1 MNPFDGG
8 WFIVVSFIVAFVLTV
23 FQLPAAA
30 PEFLAW
36 LRPSWVAIVLFFWV
50 LAVPHRVGLIVAWLI
65 GFGLDVLLDNPLGLN
80 GFILAL
86 LTYVTWRFH
95 ERLRMWT
102 ILQQGSVLFVLL
114 LVGEVLRGTMLV
126 IVDGRDFPVA
136 ALLVALSSALIWPAI
151 SMLLDRLQRQVG
163 VR

>member
-23 FQLPAAA
+23 FQLPPAA

-36 LRPSWVAIVLFFWV
+36 LRPSWVALVLFFWV
-50 LAVPHRVGLIVAWLI
+50 LAVPHRLGLIVAWVL
-65 GFGLDVLLDNPLGLN
+65 GFGLDVLLENPLGLN

-95 ERLRMWT
+95 ERLRMWS
-102 ILQQGSVLFVLL
+102 ILQQGGVLFGLL
-114 LVGEVLRGTMLV
+114 LVGEVLRGSLLV
-126 IVDGRDFPVA
+126 LVDGRSFPAA
-136 ALLVALSSALIWPAI
+136 ALLVAVSSTLIWPAVSI
-151 SMLLDRLQRQVG
+151 LLDRLQRQVG

>member
-8 WFIVVSFIVAFVLTV
+8 WFIVVSFMVAFVLTV
-23 FQLPAAA
+23 FQLPVAA

-36 LRPSWVAIVLFFWV
+36 LRPSWVALVLFFWV
-50 LAVPHRVGLIVAWLI
+50 LAVPHRLGLIVAWLL
-65 GFGLDVLLDNPLGLN
+65 GFGLDVLLENPLGLN

-95 ERLRMWT
+95 ERLRMWS
-102 ILQQGSVLFVLL
+102 ILQQGGVLFVLL
-114 LVGEVLRGTMLV
+114 LTGEVLRGSLLV
-126 IVDGRDFPVA
+126 IVDGRGFPIA
-136 ALLVALSSALIWPAI
+136 ALLAALSSTLIWPAVSI
-151 SMLLDRLQRQVG
+151 LLDRLQRQVG